1 MTDFP
6 PLAERPDNLESDGQD
21 DQQEEDVL
29 VSPVVLDV
37 LSVASERG
45 LSFAEMLELAHCCLL
60 DVISSLSDAIEL
72 AELPED
78 EKIGIWLD
86 IGRLEAASEIVYS
99 VGVGEEE

>member
-45 LSFAEMLELAHCCLL
+45 LSIAEMLELGQCCVL
-60 DVISSLSDAIEL
+60 DVISSLCDATEL
-72 AELPED
+72 TGLPED
-78 EKIGIWLD
+78 EKISTWMA
-86 IGRLEAASEIVYS
+86 IGRLEAASDILDS